1 MYFVKDI
8 LISLVSPV
16 SGAKEKATKLQERV
30 YLLALS
36 TFAFYLLE
44 IATLS
49 SKIFFQVTEHYSP
62 FRKDFLFTMYFF
74 SFLLSS
80 MLIEY

>member
-30 YLLALS
+30 YLLVLS

-49 SKIFFQVTEHYSP
+49 SKIFFQVTEQYSP
-62 FRKDFLFTMYFF
+62 FGKRLFVHHVFL
-74 SFLLSS
+74 
-80 MLIEY
+80 

>member
-49 SKIFFQVTEHYSP
+49 SKIFFPCKLQSNIVPSEKTFCSP
-62 FRKDFLFTMYFF
+62 CISLA
-74 SFLLSS
+74 SF
-80 MLIEY
+80 